1 MSEDL
6 KDIAREV
13 HAILYSKRKDEQQDI
28 IRTYYDTNAGE
39 SINLLQNNFFAFFS
53 RFFL

>member
-13 HAILYSKRKDEQQDI
+13 HAILYSKRKDEQQNM
-28 IRTYYDTNAGE
+28 IRTYYDINAGE
-39 SINLLQNNFFAFFS
+39 LILVA
-53 RFFL
+53 